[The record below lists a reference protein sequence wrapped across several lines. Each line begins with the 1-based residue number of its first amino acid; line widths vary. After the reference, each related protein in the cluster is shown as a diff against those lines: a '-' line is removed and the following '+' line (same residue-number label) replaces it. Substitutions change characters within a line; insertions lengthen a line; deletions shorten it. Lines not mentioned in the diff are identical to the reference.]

1 MRHASKLALYPW
13 HSDIGSLGCG
23 VFLASAKLGR
33 RTSGRRRSK
42 SAVRTAQ
49 KAPPTPVMTAC
60 SYVRVNTKEGWP
72 PRPWAGTILGVY
84 DERRNVGG
92 RTERS
97 AVDDMTPLAAP
108 SRSGRRVR
116 PLLLAMSLFA
126 LLFLTGCSQEL
137 VAQIKRL
144 GFPPPASDRSPHI
157 LNLWIGTWIAAL
169 AVGFIMWGL
178 ILWAANRYKTRHAKM
193 PRQNRYN
200 LPMEIFYTIAPFII
214 IAVLFYYTVL
224 AQNAVQKKVANPE
237 VTIDVVGQKWSWTF
251 NYKAADNPAV
261 GQDVWEAGT
270 INKTPD
276 LYLPAHK
283 LIQFNLSSPDVIHSF
298 WVPSFY
304 EKLDVIP
311 GRHNS
316 LQMTP
321 TAEGVF
327 AGKCAELCG
336 TYHSAMLFNVHVVN
350 ENDYNNYLKSLVA
363 KGQIGEAK
371 GPAQANA
378 PAKTGSEEGTR

>member
-1 MRHASKLALYPW
+1 
-13 HSDIGSLGCG
+13 
-23 VFLASAKLGR
+23 
-33 RTSGRRRSK
+33 
-42 SAVRTAQ
+42 
-49 KAPPTPVMTAC
+49 MTEC
-60 SYVRVNTKEGWP
+60 SCVRVNTKEGWP
-72 PRPWAGTILGVY
+72 PRPWAGMILGVY

-97 AVDDMTPLAAP
+97 AVDDMTVLPARGRLA
-108 SRSGRRVR
+108 SRVR
-116 PLLLAMSLFA
+116 PAVLTLSMLG
-126 LLFLTGCSQEL
+126 LLFLTGCSSET

-144 GFPPPASDRSPHI
+144 GFPPPASDRSEPI
-157 LNLWIGTWIAAL
+157 LNLWIGTWIAAF
-169 AVGFIMWGL
+169 AVGLIVWGL
-178 ILWAANRYKTRHAKM
+178 ILWAANRYKTKHAKM

-224 AQNAVQKKVANPE
+224 AQNEVTAKAPNPE

-261 GQDVWEAGT
+261 GQDVWESGT
-270 INKTPD
+270 INKTPG
-276 LYLPAHK
+276 LYLPVGK
-283 LIQFNLSSPDVIHSF
+283 LVEFNLTSPDVIHSF

-311 GRHNS
+311 GRVNT
-316 LQMTP
+316 LQLKP
-321 TAEGVF
+321 TTEGVL

-336 TYHSAMLFNVHVVN
+336 TYHSAMLFNVHVVSEN
-350 ENDYNNYLKSLVA
+350 EYNTYLKSLVA

-378 PAKTGSEEGTR
+378 PAKSSEEGTR

>member
-1 MRHASKLALYPW
+1 M
-13 HSDIGSLGCG
+13 I
-23 VFLASAKLGR
+23 F
-33 RTSGRRRSK
+33 
-42 SAVRTAQ
+42 
-49 KAPPTPVMTAC
+49 
-60 SYVRVNTKEGWP
+60 
-72 PRPWAGTILGVY
+72 GVY

-97 AVDDMTPLAAP
+97 AVDDMTVLPAG
-108 SRSGRRVR
+108 SRSGSRVR
-116 PLLLAMSLFA
+116 PAMLTLSMLGLLL
-126 LLFLTGCSQEL
+126 LTGCSSET

-144 GFPPPASDRSPHI
+144 GFPPPASDRSEPI
-157 LNLWIGTWIAAL
+157 LDLWIGTWIAAFV
-169 AVGFIMWGL
+169 VGFIMWGL

-200 LPMEIFYTIAPFII
+200 LPVEIFYTIAPFII

-224 AQNAVQKKVANPE
+224 AQNAVTAKAPNPD

-276 LYLPAHK
+276 LYLPVGK
-283 LIQFNLSSPDVIHSF
+283 LVQFNLISPDVIHSF

-316 LQMTP
+316 LQLTP

-336 TYHSAMLFNVHVVN
+336 TYHSAMLFNVHVVS
-350 ENDYNNYLKSLVA
+350 ESDYNNYLKSLVA

-371 GPAQANA
+371 GPSQANA

>member
-1 MRHASKLALYPW
+1 M
-13 HSDIGSLGCG
+13 
-23 VFLASAKLGR
+23 
-33 RTSGRRRSK
+33 
-42 SAVRTAQ
+42 
-49 KAPPTPVMTAC
+49 
-60 SYVRVNTKEGWP
+60 
-72 PRPWAGTILGVY
+72 Y

-97 AVDDMTPLAAP
+97 AVDDMTVLAAR

-116 PLLLAMSLFA
+116 PVLLAMSMFA

-144 GFPPPASDRSPHI
+144 GFPPPASDRSPDI

-169 AVGFIMWGL
+169 AVGFLMWGL
-178 ILWAANRYKTRHAKM
+178 ITWAANRYKTKHAKM

-224 AQNAVQKKVANPE
+224 AQNAVQAKAQDPE

-270 INKTPD
+270 IHKTPD
-276 LYLPAHK
+276 LYLPVGK

-321 TAEGVF
+321 TTEGVF
-327 AGKCAELCG
+327 PGRCAELCG
-336 TYHSAMLFNVHVVN
+336 TYHSAMLFNVHIVSEN
-350 ENDYNNYLKSLVA
+350 EYNTYLKTLVA

-371 GPAQANA
+371 GPAAANA

>member
-1 MRHASKLALYPW
+1 VPAATV
-13 HSDIGSLGCG
+13 G
-23 VFLASAKLGR
+23 
-33 RTSGRRRSK
+33 
-42 SAVRTAQ
+42 
-49 KAPPTPVMTAC
+49 
-60 SYVRVNTKEGWP
+60 
-72 PRPWAGTILGVY
+72 GTILGVY

-116 PLLLAMSLFA
+116 PFLLAMSLFA

-224 AQNAVQKKVANPE
+224 AQNAVQKKVADPE

-261 GQDVWEAGT
+261 RQDVWEAGT

-371 GPAQANA
+371 GPAHANA